1 MRSER
6 RPGSDRNSRLEAE
19 TGFQSAREA
28 RDAGKRVRRGL
39 RRPGRSTSASG
50 GILEARRTPSWVCP
64 LSRDWPPAAAADVT
78 PASGVS
84 ARTTSLLR
92 RPATLQGASIL
103 CLSRPQSMGNV
114 VDAPGAG
121 RAKDRVPRPPSHQP
135 PGSGHVSRGDAAR
148 LGLAVTPFAME
159 PPWGRG
165 QASRGFKRWMP
176 RVTSRDRP
184 CQPPARQERARRRR
198 YQVPVLPVRGG
209 ERVSVFTASVYEGPI
224 LSLNNT
230 LSSSSSDHD
239 PLSRRGH

>member
-1 MRSER
+1 MSGGGYGGQGDPRALLGGSSKPGER
-6 RPGSDRNSRLEAE
+6 RRGSAPLAATGRLL
-19 TGFQSAREA
+19 
-28 RDAGKRVRRGL
+28 L
-39 RRPGRSTSASG
+39 RQ
-50 GILEARRTPSWVCP
+50 
-64 LSRDWPPAAAADVT
+64 
-78 PASGVS
+78 
-84 ARTTSLLR
+84 TSL
-92 RPATLQGASIL
+92 RPQGSQL
-103 CLSRPQSMGNV
+103 EQPRCCVVRPRCKEHRSSVSRWPQSMGNV

-176 RVTSRDRP
+176 RVTSHDRP

-239 PLSRRGH
+239 PPSRRGH